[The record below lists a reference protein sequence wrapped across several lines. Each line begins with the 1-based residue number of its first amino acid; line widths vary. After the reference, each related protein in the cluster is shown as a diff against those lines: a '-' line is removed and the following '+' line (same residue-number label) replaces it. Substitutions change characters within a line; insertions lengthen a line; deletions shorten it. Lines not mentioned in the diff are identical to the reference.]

1 MESLEL
7 IVAVAAAVLV
17 AGWLARRAGL
27 SEPLLLLGAGCLM
40 GLTAPFDDIT
50 LAPEVVLLLFLPALL
65 YWEALTSSVREIRHN
80 LRSIA
85 LQSTVLV
92 LVTALAVAVVAHA
105 FGYSWPIALVLGA
118 VLAPTDAAAVA
129 AVARA
134 MPRRIL
140 TVLRTE
146 SLLNDGTALVLLAV
160 TIEVV
165 AEDAPF
171 SWAGTS
177 LRFVESYA
185 GGIAIGVAVALL
197 LKWVRRRLNDPLLHS
212 VLSVAT
218 PFFAFL
224 PAELVH
230 VSGVLAVVTC
240 GLVSSRYGPR
250 VISPDAR
257 VQATAFW
264 EVTSHLLNSALFVLV
279 GMQMPAAVRALAST
293 DLVQA
298 VAVATAVCA
307 AVIGSRFL
315 WFYTVPYAVRF
326 VDRRPVQ
333 KGRRIGAAQRLPL
346 AWAGMRGA
354 ISLAAALTVPAVT
367 ADGRP
372 VAHRDAVVFITVVVI
387 VITLTVLGP
396 TLPAV
401 VRRARFAADEE
412 QAAESVLAHQHLSA
426 AALRE
431 LPALARRYA
440 VDPSTVAHLER
451 DISDRVA
458 AGADAARRSRG
469 THQLETALLR
479 VKRQALTELR
489 DAGRIDDIVL
499 RSVQDVLDAE
509 DMRLSLKASRMP
521 TTAGTATPDRDR
533 RDREGSVSTGQA
545 ADRGLREGDAR

>member
-17 AGWLARRAGL
+17 AGWLARRTGL
-27 SEPLLLLGAGCLM
+27 SEPLVLLGAGCLM
-40 GLTAPFDDIT
+40 GLTPPFDSIT

-85 LQSTVLV
+85 LQSTALV

-105 FGYSWPIALVLGA
+105 FGYPWPIALVLGA

-185 GGIAIGVAVALL
+185 GGIAIGVAVAFL
-197 LKWVRRRLNDPLLHS
+197 LKWVRRRLDDPLLHS

-224 PAELVH
+224 PAELAH

-279 GMQMPAAVRALAST
+279 GVQLPAAVRALTST
-293 DLVQA
+293 DLLRA
-298 VAVATAVCA
+298 VAIATAVSA
-307 AVIGSRFL
+307 AVVGARFL

-326 VDRRPVQ
+326 VDRRPAQ
-333 KGRRIGAAQRLPL
+333 KERRIGAAQRLPL

-354 ISLAAALTVPAVT
+354 ISLAAALTIPAMT

-372 VAHRDAVVFITVVVI
+372 VEHRDAIVFTTVVVI

-401 VRRARFAADEE
+401 VRRARFDADEE
-412 QAAESVLAHQHLSA
+412 QAAESALAHQHLSA

-431 LPALARRYA
+431 LPELARRYS
-440 VDPSTVAHLER
+440 VEPRTVAHLER
-451 DISDRVA
+451 DISDRI
-458 AGADAARRSRG
+458 AGSEDAVRRSRG
-469 THQLETALLR
+469 THQLETALLQ

-499 RSVQDVLDAE
+499 RSVQGVLDAE
-509 DMRLSLKASRMP
+509 DVRLSLKASRMP
-521 TTAGTATPDRDR
+521 AVADATTADRPP
-533 RDREGSVSTGQA
+533 RD
-545 ADRGLREGDAR
+545 DAPETR